1 MRNDTKINREKG
13 LAMMMRK
20 LLVAA
25 GIAVAIV
32 PNAADAQEKIRFG
45 LAISKTGQNTP
56 GAQGT
61 VTPNYRLWIGE
72 LQAAG
77 GITIKK
83 TGKKVPIEL
92 IEYDDRSQ
100 SEEVV
105 RLTERMINEDKV
117 DFILSPWG
125 TAFNLAVAP
134 LLSKA
139 GYPHLAV
146 TFTVEDLPKFTKRWS
161 NLFGFTALPSSYAE
175 GLVEVLSS
183 MRSRGS
189 IGNNIAMV
197 GVSDQFGLEFA
208 GAGRKAFK
216 NAGFNLVMDKMYPF
230 GTQDLAG
237 IITEAARAN
246 PDAFVAFSYPPDTMG
261 LTEQARALKFN
272 PKVFYAGVATAFPG
286 YRQRFGKNVEGI
298 FGPGGWNATSPESQS
313 FLERFKKANN
323 GQEPDRWASPLVYA
337 SLQILQQAIERHG
350 LDRKAVIKEIAFGK
364 FDTILGATTLVN
376 NQLKAQYLVAQW
388 QDGEF
393 HAVWPQSL
401 PGTTSFRTNKPEWQ

>member
-1 MRNDTKINREKG
+1 MRRRTFVR
-13 LAMMMRK
+13 LAPA
-20 LLVAA
+20 LATAA
-25 GIAVAIV
+25 ALAFATPAV
-32 PNAADAQEKIRFG
+32 AQEKIRFG

-56 GAQGT
+56 GANGT
-61 VTPNYRLWIGE
+61 VTPNYRLWISE

-92 IEYDDRSQ
+92 VEYDDRSQ

-105 RLTERMINEDKV
+105 KLTERLINEDKV

-146 TFTVEDLPKFTKRWS
+146 TFTVEDVPRFTKRWP
-161 NLFGFTALPSSYAE
+161 NLFAFTALPSEYAT
-175 GLVEVLSS
+175 GIVEVLTS
-183 MRSRGS
+183 MRSRGA
-189 IGNNIAMV
+189 IGNNVALV
-197 GVSDQFGLEFA
+197 GVSDQFGLEMA
-208 GAGRKAFK
+208 GAGRKALQA
-216 NAGFNLVMDKMYPF
+216 AGFKLVMDKMYPF

-237 IITEAARAN
+237 IITEASRAN

-272 PKVFYAGVATAFPG
+272 PKVFYAAVATAFPG
-286 YRQRFGKNVEGI
+286 YKARFGANVEGI
-298 FGPGGWNATSPESQS
+298 FGPGGWNAASPESK
-313 FLERFKKANN
+313 RFFEAHKKANN
-323 GQEPDRWASPLVYA
+323 GQEPDRWASPLVYS
-337 SLQILQQAIERHG
+337 SLQMLQQAIERHG
-350 LDRKAVIKEIAFGK
+350 TDRKAVIRELSTGE
-364 FDTILGATTLVN
+364 FDTIVGKVKLQN
-376 NQLKAQYLVAQW
+376 NHLRNQYLVAQW

-393 HAVWPQSL
+393 NAVWPQSA
-401 PGTTSFRTNKPEWQ
+401 PGTTAFRTSKPAWQ

>member
-1 MRNDTKINREKG
+1 
-13 LAMMMRK
+13 MMMRT
-20 LLVAA
+20 LLVAVGA
-25 GIAVAIV
+25 VLAIAPI
-32 PNAADAQEKIRFG
+32 AAPAQDKIKFG
-45 LAISKTGQNTP
+45 LAIAKTGQNTP
-56 GAQGT
+56 GAAST
-61 VTPNYRLWIGE
+61 VTPNYRLWISE
-72 LQAAG
+72 LQEAG

-83 TGKKVPIEL
+83 TGKKVPVEL

-100 SEEVV
+100 SEEVI
-105 RLTERMINEDKV
+105 RLTERLINEDKV

-146 TFTVEDLPKFTKRWS
+146 TFTVEDLPKFTKRWP

-189 IGNNIAMV
+189 IGNDVALV
-197 GVSDQFGLEFA
+197 GVSDQFGLELA
-208 GAGRKAFK
+208 GAGRKALQK
-216 NAGFNLVMDKMYPF
+216 AGFKLVMDKMYPF

-272 PKVFYAGVATAFPG
+272 PKVFYAAVATAFPG

-298 FGPGGWNATSPESQS
+298 MGPGGWNANAPESKAYM
-313 FLERFKKANN
+313 ERFKKVNN

-350 LDRKAVIKEIAFGK
+350 LDRKAVIKEISAGT
-364 FDTILGATTLVN
+364 FDTILGPTKLVN
-376 NQLKAQYLVAQW
+376 NHLKSQYLVAQW

-393 HAVWPQSL
+393 NAVWPQSL
-401 PGTTSFRTNKPEWQ
+401 PGTTSFRMNKPAWQ